1 MNTVRRADMET
12 ELETREG
19 VVVPVAF
26 ELESGIPLFNLDCGA
41 VIAHA
46 RAVWALLRG
55 AGEEPVSGSA
65 SSPWGDIEVRFCRE
79 WTQFLID
86 SPREDFPEGSF
97 SLRTAELL
105 AFLGGAMPDLGE
117 EDVAR
122 G

>member
-1 MNTVRRADMET
+1 MET

-19 VVVPVAF
+19 VVVPVSF
-26 ELESGIPLFNLDCGA
+26 EQERHPYGTPLLYVDGGA

-65 SSPWGDIEVRFCRE
+65 SSPWGDIGVRFCRE
-79 WTQFLID
+79 WVQFFLD
-86 SPREDFPEGSF
+86 SPREDFPDGSCT
-97 SLRTAELL
+97 LRTSELL
-105 AFLGGAMPDLGE
+105 IFLEGAMPDLGE